1 MIGHVI
7 MEIGEQEMIA
17 MVQAYLAELFTA
29 GYGSRERNK
38 PTVTAVRQRSN
49 GRFVIDFD
57 GEPEPEEHDESAPP
71 AGS

>member
-17 MVQAYLAELFTA
+17 MVQAYLTELFTA

-38 PTVTAVRQRSN
+38 PTVTSVRQHSN
-49 GRFVIDFD
+49 GRFVIEFD
-57 GEPEPEEHDESAPP
+57 GIPEQEQQLD
-71 AGS
+71 GSDNLV